1 MGFFDDSDDED
12 TPAPAPAPAPA
23 PPVTAPTV
31 SARRDPSDDLP
42 DLPRVS
48 IMDRLE
54 QRSIARSTLPPA
66 PMAAPPTP
74 PQAVTRE
81 PKRKPFDEDQEEEV
95 VGQCSSGAGSSG
107 APYRQLPSLAE
118 INANYEARTNTLALE
133 EVRKGKA
140 PMRAASKGAPS
151 GVGTADKGKRVAQRP
166 RPTVEDLEEEAL
178 AYGSGDEEEEDG
190 DEEATLHPLTPARPA
205 PSPPSRARQ
214 PDLEAL
220 VSSAV

>member
-1 MGFFDDSDDED
+1 MGFFDDSDDDEA
-12 TPAPAPAPAPA
+12 PAPAPTPAPA

-81 PKRKPFDEDQEEEV
+81 PKRKPFDEEEEEEV
-95 VGQCSSGAGSSG
+95 VGQCSSGAGSSS
-107 APYRQLPSLAE
+107 APYRQLPSLAD

-151 GVGTADKGKRVAQRP
+151 GVGTADKGKRVAQEKIYQRQLYKQGQEGLVLHQ
-166 RPTVEDLEEEAL
+166 RDENRYFEGVM
-178 AYGSGDEEEEDG
+178 GDKNNKGELFG
-190 DEEATLHPLTPARPA
+190 HK
-205 PSPPSRARQ
+205 SRF
-214 PDLEAL
+214 
-220 VSSAV
+220 S